1 MSSSIQHLR
10 FSRGCMRRPCTCEDC
25 HAVTGARMLVV
36 VSPQIM

>member
-1 MSSSIQHLR
+1 MSSIQHLR
-10 FSRGCMRRPCTCEDC
+10 FSRGCMRPCTCEDC